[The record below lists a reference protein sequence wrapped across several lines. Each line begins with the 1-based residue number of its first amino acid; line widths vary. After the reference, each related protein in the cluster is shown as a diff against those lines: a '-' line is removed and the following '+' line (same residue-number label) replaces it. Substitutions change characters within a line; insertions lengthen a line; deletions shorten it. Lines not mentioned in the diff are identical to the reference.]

1 MKIDNKKIENIIK
14 KIFKINKVKNFNNL
28 KIGSLKNWDSLGNFN
43 LLLEIEKE
51 FKIKFSN
58 ADFTSIK
65 SIKET
70 DGKENSLYHG
80 IANRQCT
87 RKFTLADDII
97 VKDGKLEDGML
108 SIELERVIPE
118 EKKPRMITI
127 K

>member
-51 FKIKFSN
+51 FKIKFDAKVFSN
-58 ADFTSIK
+58 IK
-65 SIKET
+65 SIQ
-70 DGKENSLYHG
+70 DLISN
-80 IANRQCT
+80 
-87 RKFTLADDII
+87 
-97 VKDGKLEDGML
+97 
-108 SIELERVIPE
+108 
-118 EKKPRMITI
+118 I